1 MCRWVM
7 KASKFH
13 FTNYSNALFYALCIA
28 LLVIINS
35 GLSLVLQHQNEQV
48 GLKLAKQLQQPLANE
63 NQLIANTPFT
73 LAPNKNPIYIE
84 KQKHYFSANS
94 KGILLYSWPV
104 WYTYS
109 YLFLIINAVFLLAMF
124 CIRRFKKPKTIKN
137 STITFK
143 RQQHFNNKKVRYAPK
158 VSSLQLAPIATTNV
172 QEAIKYNVFALIQ
185 CECHFDANTDLQATL
200 KVLLAK
206 DFINTTEIS
215 VKLLTAGNFAFTL
228 KGIDAIDK
236 LNCAK
241 YLHQCIVSAAH
252 VLAPRTAQR
261 HVKVGLCTYYS
272 EADQVMVYQLA
283 KSALTLSQQN
293 RVKHYHQ
300 LALNYGHVQKL
311 DRHSI
316 PQRIKKQKLAILFQ
330 PVYELDSG
338 AIIKH
343 YVSIK
348 SNDRGNKQ
356 LLNQESIS
364 QFYNEGEALLH
375 DQAVVMQ
382 VKKLLLIDNS
392 SSVISI
398 KLHPK
403 NWFNTEFWSWLT
415 AYINDLKNQ
424 HTLQFSIN
432 ESEFLN
438 NQLRLQ
444 GAFAAIAALNCNI
457 VIDDVRSSKN
467 IFKFTLNKQISGL
480 NLASEL
486 VHGIERSN
494 SQQKYVRG
502 IVHISRLLSLSV
514 FALDVET
521 PQELQLLKVIGI
533 SGAQGGYFS
542 KFLPNYT
549 QVAFH

>member
-1 MCRWVM
+1 M

-73 LAPNKNPIYIE
+73 LAPNKNSIYIE

-104 WYTYS
+104 WYSYS
-109 YLFLIINAVFLLAMF
+109 YLFLIINAVLLLAML

-137 STITFK
+137 STITSK

-228 KGIDAIDK
+228 KGIDVIDK

-241 YLHQCIVSAAH
+241 YLHQCIVSAAY

-311 DRHSI
+311 DRYSI
-316 PQRIKKQKLAILFQ
+316 PQRIEKQKLAILFQ
-330 PVYELDSG
+330 PVYELYSG

-343 YVSIK
+343 HVLIK
-348 SNDRGNKQ
+348 SNNKA
-356 LLNQESIS
+356 NS
-364 QFYNEGEALLH
+364 QGSLCEFYNQDEALMH
-375 DQAVVMQ
+375 DKAVVMQ

-398 KLHPK
+398 KLHPR
-403 NWFNTEFWSWLT
+403 NWFNSEFWSWLSSHVGG
-415 AYINDLKNQ
+415 LKKQ
-424 HTLQFSIN
+424 QTLQFSIN
-432 ESEFLN
+432 ELDFLN

-444 GAFAAIAALNCNI
+444 EAFSVIAALNFSI
-457 VIDDVRSSKN
+457 IIDDVRNSKS
-467 IFKFTLNKQISGL
+467 IFKFTPNKQISGV
-480 NLASEL
+480 NLAAEL
-486 VHGIERSN
+486 VHAIEGN
-494 SQQKYVRG
+494 NLQQKYVKDIMHR
-502 IVHISRLLSLSV
+502 SKLLSLSV
-514 FALDVET
+514 FSLDVET
-521 PQELQLLKVIGI
+521 PQELQFLKEIGI

-542 KFLPNYT
+542 KLLPNYT